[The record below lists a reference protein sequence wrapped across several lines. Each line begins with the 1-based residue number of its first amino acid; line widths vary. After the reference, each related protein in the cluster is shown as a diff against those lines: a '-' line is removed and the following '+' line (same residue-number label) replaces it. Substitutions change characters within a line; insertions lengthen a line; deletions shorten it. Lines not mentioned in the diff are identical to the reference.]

1 LKPVDILNN
10 FCILFTQ
17 FSKLNLVKL
26 QVLHQFFHRPDDPRL
41 LRWAERHGAT
51 VSASWLVLQP
61 VAGDGDPGDPGDRT
75 CHATERLEEGMA
87 SNDGEM
93 MFDGDILMVLV
104 VLVG

>member
-1 LKPVDILNN
+1 M
-10 FCILFTQ
+10 
-17 FSKLNLVKL
+17 KL